1 MSKDLRREVW
11 ELVAL
16 SGDDFT
22 ERVSQYSREQLVE
35 LCTAAFLMLSEEQQA
50 ELAQLIMGRA
60 ADE

>member
-1 MSKDLRREVW
+1 MSEDLRREVW

-22 ERVSQYSREQLVE
+22 ARVSQYSREQLIE

-50 ELAQLIMGRA
+50 ELAPLITGRA
-60 ADE
+60 ANE